1 MMASRNIGLR
11 ALQQKRTIFGWLS
24 QNKMI
29 YPPSPSQISTKNR
42 LFPTYIDHPTE
53 LGTIV
58 LDKDPLI
65 LNFTIP
71 GDKKCNEVTQALY
84 DILGDSKRYPFDGAK
99 PVSMASIAC
108 DSPGGKELQ
117 LQYVVNNIPTLVL
130 LKKQMVMD
138 SYVPK
143 PGPDVH
149 KEVMKFVKSIY

>member
-1 MMASRNIGLR
+1 M
-11 ALQQKRTIFGWLS
+11 
-24 QNKMI
+24 
-29 YPPSPSQISTKNR
+29 
-42 LFPTYIDHPTE
+42 
-53 LGTIV
+53 